1 MIPFEFIITGTPVS
15 LQTNNRAKLQ
25 EWKAKVRETAAEVLP
40 IGMEATRETVHVIIT
55 HYCIVQTSDLDN
67 IVKPIV
73 DSMNSIVYIDDRQV
87 TDLTVKRRKF
97 KEFADL
103 AAISPLIAEALGA
116 GEEFIYVKIDQ
127 PTNPMEL
134 ER

>member
-1 MIPFEFIITGTPVS
+1 MIPFAFIITGKPVS
-15 LQTNNRAKLQ
+15 LQINNRAKLQ
-25 EWKAKVRETAAEVLP
+25 EWKSKVRETAVEALP
-40 IGMEATRETVHVIIT
+40 IGMKATSEGVQVIIT
-55 HYCIVQTSDLDN
+55 HYCITQTSDLDN

-103 AAISPLIAEALGA
+103 TAISPSIAEALSA

-127 PTNPMEL
+127 PTHPMEL
-134 ER
+134 DR

>member
-1 MIPFEFIITGTPVS
+1 MIPFAYIITGTPVS

-25 EWKAKVRETAAEVLP
+25 EWKAKVRETAAAALP
-40 IGMEATRETVHVIIT
+40 IGMEATRDRVQVIIT
-55 HYCIVQTSDLDN
+55 HYCIIQSSDLDN

-103 AAISPLIAEALGA
+103 TAISPGIAEALAA
-116 GEEFIYVKIDQ
+116 GEEFIYVKIDR
-127 PTNPMEL
+127 PTNPLEL
-134 ER
+134 EQ